1 MLFLQPFWFC
11 SVFDLDKVIC
21 DEEKQNL
28 IWLKCS
34 KLESKL
40 IKKKNLSTVLISF
53 PSGLRQI
60 QTGVSLPFVK
70 NSGWES

>member
-1 MLFLQPFWFC
+1 MGGKGFYFSNLFWFC

-21 DEEKQNL
+21 DEKKEKLNL
-28 IWLKCS
+28 V
-34 KLESKL
+34 EMP
-40 IKKKNLSTVLISF
+40 NLSILLISF